1 MQLSLIL
8 GVMTLGFADDPAA
21 QGLLKELEGTYK
33 VASMEANGVATPAEF
48 LDLIQ
53 KVVIK
58 DGVMSFHEGK
68 DGKAAPR
75 TARLTVVA
83 VLKGTPSQAQVDIAP
98 IDDAKKD
105 QKYPA
110 IVKVTKDG
118 IVFCWPEREDSV
130 RPSEYVS
137 TQSNK
142 QTLLTLKRARE

>member
-68 DGKAAPR
+68 DGKAAASDGSADGCR
-75 TARLTVVA
+75 R
-83 VLKGTPSQAQVDIAP
+83 AQG
-98 IDDAKKD
+98 DA
-105 QKYPA
+105 
-110 IVKVTKDG
+110 IT
-118 IVFCWPEREDSV
+118 
-130 RPSEYVS
+130 S
-137 TQSNK
+137 TSRYCSN
-142 QTLLTLKRARE
+142 